1 MSTGIFSKAIQ
12 SAVDA
17 QSAKKY
23 EDYVVVN
30 VRPGE
35 KVSAMLD
42 VIAHLSGKS
51 PTEFITE
58 ALSAKLAE
66 FAASSL
72 CHADAVLDATET
84 VMAHPGQPHRDS
96 ALGILMAK
104 GLIETSNPFKQKIEF
119 AATKG

>member
-1 MSTGIFSKAIQ
+1 MSAGIFSKAIQ

-42 VIAHLSGKS
+42 VIAHLYGKS
-51 PTEFITE
+51 PTEFIAE
-58 ALSAKLAE
+58 ALSRKLAE

-72 CHADAVLDATET
+72 SHGDAVLDAAET
-84 VMAHPGQPHRDS
+84 VMSNSGQPHRDS

-104 GLIETSNPFKQKIEF
+104 GLIETSNPFIRKIEF
-119 AATKG
+119 PAAKG